1 MNALP
6 LETYRHQLAESADH
20 VCAAIARAAL
30 TGEPLELECLAM
42 QLQGVARFALQWR
55 SAIHDK
61 VPQSVMPGAQV

>member
-42 QLQGVARFALQWR
+42 QLQGIARFALQWCN
-55 SAIHDK
+55 AINGK
-61 VPQSVMPGAQV
+61 VLQSVMLGVSV